1 VRHRQ
6 APSGPAGALAD
17 ALAAEYAA
25 VFAYGPIGVRLADAA
40 RSAARDAEAAHRA
53 RRDALVLQLSA
64 AGDPVPADKAG
75 YTLPFPVTD
84 AAGALRLAVEV
95 EERTAAFW
103 RAALTHTTGADRER
117 ALAALTDCAVRATRW
132 RRTAGV
138 NPVTVAFPGRPG

>member
-1 VRHRQ
+1 MIHRQ
-6 APSGPAGALAD
+6 APSGPAQALAD

-25 VFAYGPIGVRLADAA
+25 VFAYAPIGVRLTDAA
-40 RSAARDAEAAHRA
+40 RTAARRAEAAHRA

-64 AGDPVPADKAG
+64 AGGPVPADKAG
-75 YTLPFPVTD
+75 YALPFPVTD
-84 AAGALRLAVEV
+84 AASALRLAVEV

-103 RAALTHTTGADRER
+103 RAALPHTTGADRNR

-138 NPVTVAFPGRPG
+138 TPVTVAFPGRPD